1 MIPSYQSVVSRE
13 DSSSRSAAHAMY
25 SWDGR
30 GAGSYVEGAMGGWE
44 FAPRKLIESMPI
56 KSIMVKELVDATGY
70 LVDVIVGQLQ
80 GLEGTQTF
88 SKIGTWHT

>member
-1 MIPSYQSVVSRE
+1 MPWTA
-13 DSSSRSAAHAMY
+13 D
-25 SWDGR
+25 
-30 GAGSYVEGAMGGWE
+30 
-44 FAPRKLIESMPI
+44 FAPRKLIGSMPI